1 MKDEFMK
8 KRYLGLMSGIVS
20 ILYLS
25 PQLAVA
31 DFGLNMRRGVT
42 DISNEIYDLHMVVTY
57 ICVVIAVLVFG
68 AMFYSMFK
76 HRKSKG
82 HEAAKFHEST
92 AVEIAWTIIPFMILV
107 AMVIPAT
114 KTLVAM
120 EDNSASDLT
129 IKVTGYQWKW
139 KYEYMDGDAKGVSF
153 FSTLSTPRDQI
164 ENGAEKNE
172 NYLLEV
178 DNPLVIPTHKKV
190 RFLVTANDVIHAW
203 WVPDFAIKQDAVP
216 GFVNEAWAIVNEPGM
231 YRGQCAELCGK
242 DHGFMPINVVAKGED
257 DYLDWA
263 AEQKAA
269 ATAAANA
276 ADKEW
281 TKDELIAKGEE
292 VYTKSCASCHQANGQ
307 GLPGV
312 FPAIAG
318 SAIATGPVENHIDIV
333 MNGKTGTAMQ
343 AFAGQLDDLDLAAVI
358 SYERNAFENNIG
370 DFVQPKQIKAK
381 R

>member
-1 MKDEFMK
+1 MQPAAAE
-8 KRYLGLMSGIVS
+8 
-20 ILYLS
+20 
-25 PQLAVA
+25 
-31 DFGLNMRRGVT
+31 FGLNMRRGVT
-42 DISNEIYDLHMVVTY
+42 DISNEIYGLHMMVLY
-57 ICVVIAVLVFG
+57 ICIIIAIVVFG

-82 HEAAKFHEST
+82 YKAATFHEST
-92 AVEIAWTIIPFMILV
+92 LVEILWTIIPFAVLI

-153 FSTLSTPRDQI
+153 FSSLSTPRDQI
-164 ENGAEKNE
+164 ENKAEKGE
-172 NYLLEV
+172 NYLLEA
-178 DNPLVIPTHKKV
+178 DNPLVIPTNKKV
-190 RFLVTANDVIHAW
+190 RFLITANDVLHAW
-203 WVPDFAIKQDAVP
+203 WVPDFAVKQDAVP

-242 DHGFMPINVVAKGED
+242 DHGFMPINVVAMDEGA
-257 DYLDWA
+257 YLDWA
-263 AEQKAA
+263 AEQKSAA
-269 ATAAANA
+269 EALANA

-281 TKDELIAKGEE
+281 TKEELIAKGEQ
-292 VYTKSCASCHQANGQ
+292 VYAKACVSCHQANGQ

-318 SAIATGPVENHIDIV
+318 SPVATGSMEGHMDIV
-333 MNGKTGTAMQ
+333 MNGKAGTAMQ
-343 AFAGQLDDLDLAAVI
+343 AFSGQFDDLDIAAVI
-358 SYERNAFENNIG
+358 SYQRNAFGNNTG
-370 DFVQPKQIKAK
+370 DFVQPKQIKAN

>member
-1 MKDEFMK
+1 MK
-8 KRYLGLMSGIVS
+8 KRSAGLMSVFAAA
-20 ILYLS
+20 LLFMQ
-25 PQLAVA
+25 PAA
-31 DFGLNMRRGVT
+31 AEFGLNMRRGVT
-42 DISNEIYDLHMVVTY
+42 DISNEIYGLHMMVLY
-57 ICVVIAVLVFG
+57 ICIIIAIVVFG

-82 HEAAKFHEST
+82 YKAATFHEST
-92 AVEIAWTIIPFMILV
+92 LVEILWTIIPFAVLI

-153 FSTLSTPRDQI
+153 FSSLSTPRDQI
-164 ENGAEKNE
+164 ENKAEKGE
-172 NYLLEV
+172 NYLLEA
-178 DNPLVIPTHKKV
+178 DNPLVIPTNKKV
-190 RFLVTANDVIHAW
+190 RFLITANDVLHAW
-203 WVPDFAIKQDAVP
+203 WVPDFAVKQDAVP

-242 DHGFMPINVVAKGED
+242 DHGFMPINVVAMDEGA
-257 DYLDWA
+257 YLDWA
-263 AEQKAA
+263 AEQKSAA
-269 ATAAANA
+269 EALANA

-281 TKDELIAKGEE
+281 TKEELIAKGEQ
-292 VYTKSCASCHQANGQ
+292 VYAKACVSCHQANGQ

-318 SAIATGPVENHIDIV
+318 SPVATGSMEGHMDIV
-333 MNGKTGTAMQ
+333 MNGKAGTAMQ
-343 AFAGQLDDLDLAAVI
+343 AFSGQFDDLDIAAVI
-358 SYERNAFENNIG
+358 SYQRNAFGNNTG
-370 DFVQPKQIKAK
+370 DFVQPKQIKAN

>member
-1 MKDEFMK
+1 MK
-8 KRYLGLMSGIVS
+8 KRFAGLVS
-20 ILYLS
+20 VFAAALLS
-25 PQLAVA
+25 MQPAA
-31 DFGLNMRRGVT
+31 AEFGLNMRRGVT
-42 DISNEIYDLHMVVTY
+42 DISNEIYGLHMMVLY
-57 ICVVIAVLVFG
+57 ICIIIAIVVFG

-82 HEAAKFHEST
+82 HKAATFHEST
-92 AVEIAWTIIPFMILV
+92 LVEILWTIIPFAVLI

-153 FSTLSTPRDQI
+153 FSSLSTPRDQI
-164 ENGAEKNE
+164 ENKAEKGE
-172 NYLLEV
+172 SYLLEA
-178 DNPLVIPTHKKV
+178 DNPLVIPTNKKV
-190 RFLVTANDVIHAW
+190 RFLITSNDVIHAW
-203 WVPDFAIKQDAVP
+203 WVPDFAVKQDAVP

-231 YRGQCAELCGK
+231 YSGQCAELCGK
-242 DHGFMPINVVAKGED
+242 DHGFMPINVVAKDEVA
-257 DYLDWA
+257 YLDWA
-263 AEQKAA
+263 AEQKSAA
-269 ATAAANA
+269 EALANA

-281 TKDELIAKGEE
+281 TKEELIAKGEQ
-292 VYTKSCASCHQANGQ
+292 VYAKNCVACHQANGE

-318 SAIATGPVENHIDIV
+318 GPIATGPLEGHMDIV
-333 MNGKTGTAMQ
+333 MNGKAGTAMQ
-343 AFAGQLDDLDLAAVI
+343 AFSGQFDDLDIAAVI
-358 SYERNAFENNIG
+358 SYQRNAFGNNTG

>member
-1 MKDEFMK
+1 MK

-20 ILYLS
+20 TLFLFS
-25 PQLAVA
+25 QSAVA

-42 DISNEIYDLHMVVTY
+42 DISNDIYDLHMVVTS
-57 ICVVIAVLVFG
+57 ICAVIAVLVFG

-82 HEAAKFHEST
+82 HKAATFHEST
-92 AVEIAWTIIPFMILV
+92 AVEIAWTIIPFMILI

-139 KYEYMDGDAKGVSF
+139 KYEYMDGDAKGISF
-153 FSTLSTPRDQI
+153 FSSLSTPRDQI
-164 ENGAEKNE
+164 ENRAEKNE

-269 ATAAANA
+269 AAAAAANA

-281 TKDELIAKGEE
+281 TKDGLIAKGEE
-292 VYTKSCASCHQANGQ
+292 VYTKSCVSCHQANGQ

-333 MNGKTGTAMQ
+333 MNGKPGTAMQ
-343 AFAGQLDDLDLAAVI
+343 AFSGQLNDLDLAAVI
-358 SYERNAFENNIG
+358 SYERNAFENNVG

>member
-1 MKDEFMK
+1 MK
-8 KRYLGLMSGIVS
+8 KRSAGLMSVFTAA
-20 ILYLS
+20 LLS
-25 PQLAVA
+25 MQPAA
-31 DFGLNMRRGVT
+31 AEFGLNMRRGVT
-42 DISNEIYDLHMVVTY
+42 DISNEIYGLHMMVLY
-57 ICVVIAVLVFG
+57 LCIIIASVVFG

-82 HEAAKFHEST
+82 HKAATFHEST
-92 AVEIAWTIIPFMILV
+92 LVEILWTIIPFAVLI

-153 FSTLSTPRDQI
+153 FSSLSTPRDQI
-164 ENGAEKNE
+164 ENKAEKGE
-172 NYLLEV
+172 NYLLEA
-178 DNPLVIPTHKKV
+178 DNPLVIPTNKKV
-190 RFLVTANDVIHAW
+190 RFLITSNDVIHAW
-203 WVPDFAIKQDAVP
+203 WVPDFAVKQDAVP
-216 GFVNEAWAIVNEPGM
+216 GFVNEAWTIVNEPGM

-242 DHGFMPINVVAKGED
+242 DHGFMPVNVVAKDEVA
-257 DYLDWA
+257 YLDWA
-263 AEQKAA
+263 AEQKSAA
-269 ATAAANA
+269 EALANA

-281 TKDELIAKGEE
+281 TKEELIAKGEQ
-292 VYTKSCASCHQANGQ
+292 VYAKNCVSCHQANGQ

-318 SAIATGPVENHIDIV
+318 SPVAIGPLEGHMDIV
-333 MNGKTGTAMQ
+333 MNGKAGTAMQ
-343 AFAGQLDDLDLAAVI
+343 AFAGQFDDLDIAAVI
-358 SYERNAFENNIG
+358 SYERNAFGNNTG
-370 DFVQPKQIKAK
+370 DFVQPKQIKAN

>member
-1 MKDEFMK
+1 MK
-8 KRYLGLMSGIVS
+8 KRSAGLMSVFTAA
-20 ILYLS
+20 LLS
-25 PQLAVA
+25 MQPAA
-31 DFGLNMRRGVT
+31 AEFGLNMRRGVT
-42 DISNEIYDLHMVVTY
+42 DISNEVYGLHMMVLY
-57 ICVVIAVLVFG
+57 LCIIIASVVFG

-82 HEAAKFHEST
+82 HKAATFHEST
-92 AVEIAWTIIPFMILV
+92 LVEILWTIIPFAVLI

-153 FSTLSTPRDQI
+153 FSSLSTPRDQI
-164 ENGAEKNE
+164 ENKAEKGE
-172 NYLLEV
+172 NYLLEA
-178 DNPLVIPTHKKV
+178 DNPLVIPTNKKV
-190 RFLVTANDVIHAW
+190 RFLITSNDVIHAW
-203 WVPDFAIKQDAVP
+203 WVPDFAVKQDAVP
-216 GFVNEAWAIVNEPGM
+216 GFVNEAWTIVNEPGM

-242 DHGFMPINVVAKGED
+242 DHGFMPVNVVAKDEVA
-257 DYLDWA
+257 YLDWA
-263 AEQKAA
+263 AEQKSAA
-269 ATAAANA
+269 EALANA

-281 TKDELIAKGEE
+281 TKEELIAKGEQ
-292 VYTKSCASCHQANGQ
+292 VYAKNCVSCHQANGQ

-318 SAIATGPVENHIDIV
+318 SPVAIGPLEGHMDIV
-333 MNGKTGTAMQ
+333 MNGKAGTAMQ
-343 AFAGQLDDLDLAAVI
+343 AFAGQFDDLDIAAVI
-358 SYERNAFENNIG
+358 SYERNAFGNNTG
-370 DFVQPKQIKAK
+370 DFVQPKQIKAN

>member
-1 MKDEFMK
+1 MK
-8 KRYLGLMSGIVS
+8 KRSAGLMSVFTAA
-20 ILYLS
+20 LLS
-25 PQLAVA
+25 MQPAA
-31 DFGLNMRRGVT
+31 AEFGLNMRRGVT
-42 DISNEIYDLHMVVTY
+42 DISNEVYGLHMMVLY
-57 ICVVIAVLVFG
+57 LCIIIASVVFG

-82 HEAAKFHEST
+82 HKAATFHEST
-92 AVEIAWTIIPFMILV
+92 LVEILWTIIPFAVLI

-153 FSTLSTPRDQI
+153 FSSLSTPRDQI
-164 ENGAEKNE
+164 ENKAEKGE
-172 NYLLEV
+172 NYLLEA
-178 DNPLVIPTHKKV
+178 DNPLVIPTNKKV
-190 RFLVTANDVIHAW
+190 RFLITSNDVIHAW
-203 WVPDFAIKQDAVP
+203 WVPDFAVKQDAVP
-216 GFVNEAWAIVNEPGM
+216 GFVNEAWTIVNEPGM

-242 DHGFMPINVVAKGED
+242 DHGFMPVNVVAKDEVA
-257 DYLDWA
+257 YLDWA
-263 AEQKAA
+263 AEQKSAA
-269 ATAAANA
+269 EALANA

-281 TKDELIAKGEE
+281 TKEELIAKGEQ
-292 VYTKSCASCHQANGQ
+292 VYAKNCVSCHQANGQ

-318 SAIATGPVENHIDIV
+318 SPVAIGPLEGHMDIV
-333 MNGKTGTAMQ
+333 MNGKAGTAMQ
-343 AFAGQLDDLDLAAVI
+343 AFAGQLDDLDIAAVI
-358 SYERNAFENNIG
+358 SYERNAFGNNTG
-370 DFVQPKQIKAK
+370 DFVQPKQIKAN

>member
-1 MKDEFMK
+1 MK
-8 KRYLGLMSGIVS
+8 KRSAGLLFVFVAMLMYL
-20 ILYLS
+20 
-25 PQLAVA
+25 QTAAA

-42 DISNEIYDLHMVVTY
+42 DISNEVYGLHMMVTY
-57 ICVVIAVLVFG
+57 ICMIIAVIVFG

-76 HRKSKG
+76 HRKSRG
-82 HEAAKFHEST
+82 HQAATFHEST
-92 AVEIAWTIIPFMILV
+92 LVEILWTLVPFAVLV

-153 FSTLSTPRDQI
+153 FSSLSTPREQI
-164 ENGAEKNE
+164 ENKAEKGQ
-172 NYLLEV
+172 NYLLEA
-178 DNPLVIPTHKKV
+178 DNPLVIPTNKKV
-190 RFLVTANDVIHAW
+190 RFLITSNDVIHSW

-216 GFVNEAWAIVNEPGM
+216 GFVNEAWAIVNKPGM

-242 DHGFMPINVVAKGED
+242 DHGFMPVNVVAKDEGS
-257 DYLDWA
+257 YLDWA
-263 AEQKAA
+263 AEQKSAA
-269 ATAAANA
+269 EALANA

-281 TKDELIAKGEE
+281 TKEELIAKGEQ
-292 VYTKSCASCHQANGQ
+292 VYAKNCVSCHQSNGQ

-312 FPAIAG
+312 FPALAG
-318 SAIATGPVENHIDIV
+318 GSIVTGPLEGHMDIV
-333 MNGKTGTAMQ
+333 MNGKSGTAMQ
-343 AFAGQLDDLDLAAVI
+343 AFAGQLDDLDIAAVI
-358 SYERNAFENNIG
+358 SYERNAFGNNTG
-370 DFVQPKQIKAK
+370 DFVQPKQIKAN

>member
-1 MKDEFMK
+1 MK
-8 KRYLGLMSGIVS
+8 KRSAGLISVFAATLLFMQ
-20 ILYLS
+20 
-25 PQLAVA
+25 PAVA
-31 DFGLNMRRGVT
+31 DFVLNMRRGAT
-42 DISNEIYDLHMVVTY
+42 DISNEIYGLHMMVTY
-57 ICVVIAVLVFG
+57 TCIIIAVVVFG
-68 AMFYSMFK
+68 AMFYSIFM

-82 HEAAKFHEST
+82 HKAATFHEST
-92 AVEIAWTIIPFMILV
+92 FVEILWTIIPFAILV

-153 FSTLSTPRDQI
+153 FSNLSTPRDQI
-164 ENGAEKNE
+164 ENKAEKGE

-178 DNPLVIPTHKKV
+178 DNPLVIPTNKKV
-190 RFLVTANDVIHAW
+190 RFLITSNDVIHSW
-203 WVPDFAIKQDAVP
+203 WVPDFAVKQDAVP

-242 DHGFMPINVVAKGED
+242 DHGFMPVNVVAKGEGE
-257 DYLDWA
+257 YLDWA
-263 AEQKAA
+263 AEQKSAA
-269 ATAAANA
+269 EAQANA

-281 TKDELIAKGEE
+281 TKEELIAKGEK
-292 VYTKSCASCHQANGQ
+292 VYAKNCVACHQANGQ

-312 FPAIAG
+312 FPGIAG
-318 SAIATGPVENHIDIV
+318 SPIATGPIEKHMDIV
-333 MNGKTGTAMQ
+333 MNGKPGTAMQ
-343 AFAGQLDDLDLAAVI
+343 AFAGQFDDLDIAAVI
-358 SYERNAFENNIG
+358 SYERNAFGNNTG
-370 DFVQPKQIKAK
+370 DFVQPKQIKAN